1 MLCLRDWVQE
11 ERRRK
16 KAEEEAR
23 KKEARE
29 RKKREAEERLS
40 KKGPNFIITKRS
52 DAEKAGVSIAG
63 FVFFSHWFSFR
74 VSDVRSFALDDVSS
88 GKVCLL
94 VPWCKCLKSIMGV
107 ALKCRLFETRFS
119 D

>member
-23 KKEARE
+23 KKEERE

-63 FVFFSHWFSFR
+63 FVFFLTGSASES
-74 VSDVRSFALDDVSS
+74 VTY
-88 GKVCLL
+88 
-94 VPWCKCLKSIMGV
+94 V
-107 ALKCRLFETRFS
+107 ALPSMTSALAKCASWFRGANV
-119 D
+119 